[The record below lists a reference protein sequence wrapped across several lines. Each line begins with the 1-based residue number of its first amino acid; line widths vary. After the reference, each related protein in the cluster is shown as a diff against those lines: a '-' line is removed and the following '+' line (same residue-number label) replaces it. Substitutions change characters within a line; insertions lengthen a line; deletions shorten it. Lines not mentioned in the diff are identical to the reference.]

1 MDLNTTVKSNPLVI
15 SFILTSLAVIVYAVQ
30 FPSGEDLGPGFFP
43 ILVSVGIIVFAV
55 GELFAESSGAE
66 LDLSEYDL
74 TPPAIMLGLFVAYVL
89 LMPIM
94 GFWVGTM
101 VFLPIVF
108 YYSGVRSLAGIGL
121 LSVGLPTLLFYIFN
135 EIFLV
140 RLPEGVIPVSRLLPE
155 LPLWVI

>member
-1 MDLNTTVKSNPLVI
+1 MDFNTTIKSNPLVVAL
-15 SFILTSLAVIVYAVQ
+15 ILGSLAVIFYAAQ
-30 FPSGEDLGPGFFP
+30 FPSGDDLGPGFFP

-55 GELFAESSGAE
+55 AELFVEDDGAE

-74 TPPAIMLGLFVAYVL
+74 TPPIIVLGLLIAYVL
-89 LMPIM
+89 SMPVT

-101 VFLPIVF
+101 VFLPVVLH
-108 YYSGVRSLAGIGL
+108 YSGVRSLGGIAL
-121 LSVGLPTLLFYIFN
+121 LSIGLPTLLFYIFN

-140 RLPEGVIPVSRLLPE
+140 RLPEGIIPVSRLLPE